1 MVDFKNWL
9 LTFLS
14 PDSVEIVLILLIVM
28 AFITLFRLF
37 TVYKK

>member
-1 MVDFKNWL
+1 MVSFKEWL

-14 PDSVEIVLILLIVM
+14 PEGAEIVLILSICM
-28 AFITLFRLF
+28 ALITLFRFL

>member
-1 MVDFKNWL
+1 MASFKDWL

-14 PDSVEIVLILLIVM
+14 PEGVEIVLILSICM
-28 AFITLFRLF
+28 ALVTLFRLL

>member
-1 MVDFKNWL
+1 MVAFKDWL

-14 PDSVEIVLILLIVM
+14 SDSVEIVLILLTVM
-28 AFITLFRLF
+28 AFVTLFRLF

>member
-1 MVDFKNWL
+1 MIDFKNWL

-14 PDSVEIVLILLIVM
+14 PEGVEIVLVLSICM
-28 AFITLFRLF
+28 ALITLFRLF